1 MIDMIAR
8 AVAVLL
14 LTGLILLFAM
24 SIYISHNEYG
34 TTPSSPEVLAP
45 PIGNTPI
52 GRQWPSMNEVSA

>member
-24 SIYISHNEYG
+24 GVYISRNEYG

-45 PIGNTPI
+45 PVLNTPI
-52 GRQWPSMNEVSA
+52 GR